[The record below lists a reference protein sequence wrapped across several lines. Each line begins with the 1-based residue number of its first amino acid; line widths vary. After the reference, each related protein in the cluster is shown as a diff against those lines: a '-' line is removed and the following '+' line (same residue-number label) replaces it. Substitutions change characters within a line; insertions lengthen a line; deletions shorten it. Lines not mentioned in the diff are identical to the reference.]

1 MAMKQAAR
9 AESVGMAQIAQ
20 TARKLAPSVPF
31 AKDSVGN
38 PTIRSLVIIGRRV
51 VFIGVAQFTSSRKK
65 TTHPRTILNRQFDV
79 RSRCQLRR
87 YSEHRGIEI
96 LTGVNATSL
105 TRDDTE
111 RLAGRRLLADQPV
124 DIYAAGDVAEHD
136 GSTSC
141 VGVVAAEQGEIAAFN
156 ALGGRRRCGRH
167 MRSTLL

>member
-65 TTHPRTILNRQFDV
+65 TTHPRNILNRQFDV
-79 RSRCQLRR
+79 RSRCLLQR
-87 YSEHRGIEI
+87 YSEQQGIEI

-105 TRDDTE
+105 IRDDLDRVRAVRLSNGNE
-111 RLAGRRLLADQPV
+111 LKADLFLAGVDVRPDVSLAE
-124 DIYAAGDVAEHD
+124 AAG
-136 GSTSC
+136 
-141 VGVVAAEQGEIAAFN
+141 IATRN
-156 ALGGRRRCGRH
+156 G
-167 MRSTLL
+167 LLVDDY